1 MRMVTRAGVA
11 TLALLLGGCAVGP
24 DYHQPDQRPPTGYAA
39 KTAKSATGLD
49 LAKWWKSLNDP
60 QLNELVDQAILNN
73 PDIDIALS
81 RLQAAETTEVLLI
94 GRVLPEVDG
103 AYAGGNGTGSDVT
116 RGRVPSLLTSSD
128 STAKTKQIRQL
139 GGFDA
144 VWELDLFGQY
154 RRAIEAGIDDA
165 EAARE
170 ARSQVLVTVI
180 ADVVRAYVDLR
191 GLQIRLSALRQDL
204 QAAQSSRDFVRLR
217 FDRGL
222 TNELDVTLA
231 EREYST
237 LQAELA
243 PLKAQIDA
251 ARFTIATLLGRYPED
266 LAAQLTETRPIPTL
280 PAEIDAGL
288 PLQLIERR
296 PDIRAQERILAAAT
310 ARVGVATG
318 ALFPH
323 IALSGS
329 IGAQFPTIGTEGGTH
344 IWSFGPSAYW
354 PLLDF
359 GSLDALVDIADLNT
373 RQQTAIYR
381 RTVLNAV
388 REVDQSVT
396 AFAAQQDR
404 VENLLDALAQ
414 SQRAVSLAKERY
426 DRGLTDFLN
435 VADAER
441 QHYALEA
448 QVIIAQ
454 QTAADDFVAVCRSLG
469 GGWEDYR
476 HTAPVRLPHPA
487 LLAMFE
493 RLGVPAP
500 QQELPQ

>member
-1 MRMVTRAGVA
+1 
-11 TLALLLGGCAVGP
+11 
-24 DYHQPDQRPPTGYAA
+24 
-39 KTAKSATGLD
+39 
-49 LAKWWKSLNDP
+49 
-60 QLNELVDQAILNN
+60 
-73 PDIDIALS
+73 
-81 RLQAAETTEVLLI
+81 
-94 GRVLPEVDG
+94 
-103 AYAGGNGTGSDVT
+103 
-116 RGRVPSLLTSSD
+116 
-128 STAKTKQIRQL
+128 
-139 GGFDA
+139 
-144 VWELDLFGQY
+144 
-154 RRAIEAGIDDA
+154 
-165 EAARE
+165 
-170 ARSQVLVTVI
+170 
-180 ADVVRAYVDLR
+180 
-191 GLQIRLSALRQDL
+191 
-204 QAAQSSRDFVRLR
+204 
-217 FDRGL
+217 
-222 TNELDVTLA
+222 
-231 EREYST
+231 
-237 LQAELA
+237 
-243 PLKAQIDA
+243 
-251 ARFTIATLLGRYPED
+251 
-266 LAAQLTETRPIPTL
+266 L